1 MINQFANRK
10 HDCRRIMTRCPNHYK
25 NYGNASF
32 HCQQALEKIIKA
44 AILKDGTL
52 KLTGQAMGHIPF
64 IKIYE
69 SRLPADYKK
78 KWRDNLTYYDNNLVN
93 IIVLNT
99 MKSDGF
105 LRTLLWK
112 LSLNIPLPELIPD
125 NDYYYIPLEY
135 RDPRVIS
142 LVPNSELQL
151 QRFKRSSTSREDEA
165 CPVHFVFT
173 NLYLDQY
180 RRKSQNK
187 KKTYQDDDLL
197 GHVLDLLHLYMIAY
211 PHESMGRYSIEVG
224 DLCDTNMGV
233 VSRNTYEWYELQ
245 RFELKKLIDEIT
257 CAVTQLDKNLTSA

>member
-1 MINQFANRK
+1 MEKWEQFRHDAKSDIVAAHVLHK
-10 HDCRRIMTRCPNHYK
+10 HK

-44 AILKDGTL
+44 VILKDGTL
-52 KLTGQAMGHIPF
+52 KLTGLAMGHIPF

-69 SRLPADYKK
+69 NRLPADYKK
-78 KWRDNLTYYDNNLVN
+78 KWLDNHIHYDNLMY
-93 IIVLNT
+93 IFILNT

-112 LSLNIPLPELIPD
+112 LSMNIPLPELIPD

-135 RDPRVIS
+135 RDPYVIS
-142 LVPNSELQL
+142 LVPNSKLQL
-151 QRFKRSSTSREDEA
+151 QRSSTSQEDEA
-165 CPVHFVFT
+165 HRVQFDFT
-173 NLYLDQY
+173 SLYLEQYQY

-197 GHVLDLLHLYMIAY
+197 GNVLDLLGLYMMAY

-224 DLCDTNMGV
+224 DLDDRSMGV

-245 RFELKKLIDEIT
+245 KFELKKLIDEIT
-257 CAVTQLDKNLTSA
+257 NAVTQLDKKLVSA